1 MTGLWYKTTSE
12 GMNPLYIHF
21 NYDTKEVIF
30 LSEDTEGVYSWEDSN
45 LRRSGIY
52 LTAVNMIIPS
62 MKRRFDI
69 SLTGINEV
77 RILVH
82 DNVGMIIKENNQW
95 DGIYHKLSF
104 QTTFGETKSVSAA
117 EKMEKELRDGSPWTD
132 GNGNN
137 FVFTGNT
144 FRISGNTEENGI
156 FAMGDV
162 GQFTVIQFRSAVSP
176 SMLSGS
182 YSIRFLP
189 KRESELSEGGDTLV
203 LSPVRLAPNTCYP
216 ADGYSFTL
224 SKN

>member
-1 MTGLWYKTTSE
+1 M
-12 GMNPLYIHF
+12 
-21 NYDTKEVIF
+21 
-30 LSEDTEGVYSWEDSN
+30 
-45 LRRSGIY
+45 
-52 LTAVNMIIPS
+52 
-62 MKRRFDI
+62 
-69 SLTGINEV
+69 
-77 RILVH
+77 VH

-104 QTTFGETKSVSAA
+104 QTTFGETKSVSVA

-132 GNGNN
+132 GNGN
-137 FVFTGNT
+137 VFTFMGNS

-156 FAMGDV
+156 FATDDA
-162 GQFTVIQFRSAVSP
+162 GQFTVIQFRSAESQ
-176 SMLSGS
+176 SMLNEA